1 MSEIVE
7 DEFAEFSEPV
17 ESVYHPNP
25 EVLSD
30 KPDDIPPLVYSEPN
44 MFLIVFIF
52 TLTII
57 HFYSSQW
64 INFVS
69 LTVITSN
76 PFFLCRH
83 KHIFFRLCLNFPRQA
98 QKKQI

>member
-17 ESVYHPNP
+17 ESVYHHPNP
-25 EVLSD
+25 DILND
-30 KPDDIPPLVYSEPN
+30 KPEDVPTFVYSEPN

-52 TLTII
+52 TLTLV

-69 LTVITSN
+69 FSN
-76 PFFLCRH
+76 KIH
-83 KHIFFRLCLNFPRQA
+83 SM
-98 QKKQI
+98 

>member
-17 ESVYHPNP
+17 ETVNHPNL
-25 EVLSD
+25 EILND
-30 KPDDIPPLVYSEPN
+30 KPEDVPTFVYSEPN

-52 TLTII
+52 MLTIV

-64 INFVS
+64 INIVS
-69 LTVITSN
+69 LSN
-76 PFFLCRH
+76 NILCRLD
-83 KHIFFRLCLNFPRQA
+83 IDTFSF
-98 QKKQI
+98 